1 MTEAELL
8 GVSEECL
15 RSIRYKPNGQR
26 YERYKKRI
34 RKDPKRLRG
43 NKYVKFYT

>member
-15 RSIRYKPNGQR
+15 RSIRYKPNGR
-26 YERYKKRI
+26 RYKRYNHI
-34 RKDPKRLRG
+34 PTKDPYRLRG
-43 NKYVKFYT
+43 NKYVKFYD